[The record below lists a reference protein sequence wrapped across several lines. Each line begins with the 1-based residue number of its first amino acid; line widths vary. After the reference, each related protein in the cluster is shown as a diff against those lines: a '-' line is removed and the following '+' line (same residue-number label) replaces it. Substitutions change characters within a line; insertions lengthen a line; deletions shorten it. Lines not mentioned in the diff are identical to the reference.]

1 MVWLCISVSLSSSS
15 KAVDCTTDTIGLC
28 TPGVNEVIVETI
40 TEDIQHEGDGIT
52 ITTTTTHDITTTT
65 ITNENSGDLLD
76 GDNDYVTSKYEGDMD
91 IDWGGQGPASMPSG
105 NNCGQLGTDKCAM
118 ITGSGNS
125 TSTMGVPNMGTT
137 FIQTVDISDLNITHG
152 GETNYTIK
160 VDKQDA
166 SDSIYMHITG
176 KDGST
181 NVFSGTDVLSASGTN
196 SGYQSYEGGF
206 DFSGSLTTVIIEVGG
221 RDINLA
227 IGPLFDDVTI
237 NVLYNVI
244 NKIITQEI
252 TTVEMFIA
260 LNIDAPEEIIN
271 VVEDIFDSNEMV
283 NTDEGMTMEPIE
295 MEDINYETVEIE
307 MAEIE
312 LEIELPEIEIEVAEL
327 EMEIETEIENTLEE
341 TIEEMP
347 EPEVTVEEETN
358 EPEEIKEPEPDSE
371 ATEEPSVEDESN
383 TEQEDI
389 QQEEAEEQDN
399 EVEKKE
405 ESAKEKAGKK
415 IVKSMGDKKRYDATN
430 QLKTL
435 IVMQVLGNSKSF
447 FNNQK
452 LIDDREGFF
461 NDAVLADS
469 TINYNLKGQYLLFF
483 GSEGLHN
490 EMVESQW
497 QN

>member
-1 MVWLCISVSLSSSS
+1 MVWLCTLVSLSSSS
-15 KAVDCTTDTIGLC
+15 KALDCTTDTIGLC
-28 TPGVNEVIVETI
+28 TPGVNEVIIETI
-40 TEDIQHEGDGIT
+40 TEDIEHEANGIT
-52 ITTTTTHDITTTT
+52 IITTTTHDITTTT
-65 ITNENSGDLLD
+65 ITNEDSEDLLD
-76 GDNDYVTSKYEGDMD
+76 GDNDYVVSSKEGDMD
-91 IDWGGQGPASMPSG
+91 SDWGGQGPASMPSG
-105 NNCGQLGTDKCAM
+105 NSCGSLGADKCAM

-125 TSTMGVPNMGTT
+125 TSAMGVPNMGTT

-166 SDSIYMHITG
+166 QDSIYMHITG
-176 KDGST
+176 KNGSS
-181 NVFSGTDVLSASGTN
+181 NVFAGTDVLSASGTA

-206 DFSGSLTTVIIEVGG
+206 DFSGSLTTVIIEIGG

-227 IGPLFDDVTI
+227 IGPMFDDVAI
-237 NVLYNVI
+237 NVLYNVV
-244 NKIITQEI
+244 NTIITQQI

-260 LNIDAPEEIIN
+260 LNIDAPEDVIN

-283 NTDEGMTMEPIE
+283 DTNDGMSMEPIE
-295 MEDINYETVEIE
+295 IDDINYDSVEIE
-307 MAEIE
+307 MTEM
-312 LEIELPEIEIEVAEL
+312 EIEVAEL

-341 TIEEMP
+341 TIEA
-347 EPEVTVEEETN
+347 EVNET
-358 EPEEIKEPEPDSE
+358 EEIKEPEPDSE

-389 QQEEAEEQDN
+389 QQEETEEKDN
-399 EVEKKE
+399 EVEKK

-415 IVKSMGDKKRYDATN
+415 IVKSMDDKKRYDATN

-435 IVMQVLGNSKSF
+435 IVMQVLADSKSF

-469 TINYNLKGQYLLFF
+469 QINYNLKGQYLLFI

-497 QN
+497 RN